1 MQLTQV
7 VVGNEHE
14 LRYNSQETH
23 KPMNGYGWVSPL
35 TAPPSFF
42 PTPRACHGTSNGGVG
57 AVRIV
62 DPKDLVMGLD
72 EEEQLQDL
80 EGILSSGP
88 PMIQSMPQ
96 GWSRLQPWH
105 LKILKQV
112 YKQYNHTWW
121 DNYMPRSH
129 EDFTKQKWTIPSGAT
144 NIQAEKNMR

>member
-1 MQLTQV
+1 MDMDGFHLS
-7 VVGNEHE
+7 
-14 LRYNSQETH
+14 LRLPTFSY
-23 KPMNGYGWVSPL
+23 VI
-35 TAPPSFF
+35 

-96 GWSRLQPWH
+96 GWSRLQP
-105 LKILKQV
+105 
-112 YKQYNHTWW
+112 
-121 DNYMPRSH
+121 
-129 EDFTKQKWTIPSGAT
+129 
-144 NIQAEKNMR
+144 

>member
-1 MQLTQV
+1 MQQTQV

-35 TAPPSFF
+35 TAPPNIF

-88 PMIQSMPQ
+88 PMIQLSC
-96 GWSRLQPWH
+96 PWDGPGMVVAATTS
-105 LKILKQV
+105 KI
-112 YKQYNHTWW
+112 
-121 DNYMPRSH
+121 P
-129 EDFTKQKWTIPSGAT
+129 
-144 NIQAEKNMR
+144 